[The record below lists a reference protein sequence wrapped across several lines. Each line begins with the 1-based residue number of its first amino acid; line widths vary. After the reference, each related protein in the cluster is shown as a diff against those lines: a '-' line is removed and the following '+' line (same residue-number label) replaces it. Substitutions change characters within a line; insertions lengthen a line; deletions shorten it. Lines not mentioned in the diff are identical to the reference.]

1 MPLRKTTYVPLYF
14 EFRALSVTV
23 ECKVA
28 FMKCERRAWGRAGP
42 RPKLAER
49 ACISARKLTSGGDS
63 GFLRLAPASKTEVHK
78 HRGSS
83 SLTPDCAKDSD
94 CAKRTPIRSKAR
106 APSPQSTI
114 ASPPATRCALARSLA
129 AAARCC
135 ACTPPLLLLPAACA
149 HCWRMTA
156 TIARRC
162 HCAGAARRQVLS
174 LSVPRVLPYM
184 ASPHPF
190 YTACTLAHARA
201 AHARHTHSSCA
212 GETRRPN
219 QLLSHVDVCLALLRL
234 LKMLSKFTESEANKK
249 MMGEKMSGKVIAAA
263 SVIAS
268 YEERGEGECT
278 HTPVS
283 TTISTA
289 GGPASPSRE
298 WPCSSIACDGC
309 DQHAHRPLAVRACRR
324 ARGRRPRAGRRAR
337 RRPCRGSSSASA

>member
-1 MPLRKTTYVPLYF
+1 MRIKSQAPPPHNSQSSRN
-14 EFRALSVTV
+14 
-23 ECKVA
+23 KV
-28 FMKCERRAWGRAGP
+28 
-42 RPKLAER
+42 
-49 ACISARKLTSGGDS
+49 
-63 GFLRLAPASKTEVHK
+63 
-78 HRGSS
+78 
-83 SLTPDCAKDSD
+83 
-94 CAKRTPIRSKAR
+94 RS
-106 APSPQSTI
+106 
-114 ASPPATRCALARSLA
+114 RSLA
-129 AAARCC
+129 RCR
-135 ACTPPLLLLPAACA
+135 CTLLRMPPPLLLLPAAYA

-174 LSVPRVLPYM
+174 LSVPRVLPYV

-219 QLLSHVDVCLALLRL
+219 QLLSHVVDACLALLRL
-234 LKMLSKFTESEANKK
+234 LKMLSKFTESEEANKK
-249 MMGEKMSGKVIAAA
+249 MMGEKMSGKVIAAT

-309 DQHAHRPLAVRACRR
+309 DQHAHRPLAVRACHRIHGR
-324 ARGRRPRAGRRAR
+324 TRYGRKTSPRCPSLLVLMETIEATRSKIELEIHMARLSGCSDPRNQ
-337 RRPCRGSSSASA
+337 

>member
-1 MPLRKTTYVPLYF
+1 MRVLH
-14 EFRALSVTV
+14 
-23 ECKVA
+23 VA
-28 FMKCERRAWGRAGP
+28 SC
-42 RPKLAER
+42 
-49 ACISARKLTSGGDS
+49 C
-63 GFLRLAPASKTEVHK
+63 
-78 HRGSS
+78 SS
-83 SLTPDCAKDSD
+83 PF
-94 CAKRTPIRSKAR
+94 
-106 APSPQSTI
+106 
-114 ASPPATRCALARSLA
+114 
-129 AAARCC
+129 
-135 ACTPPLLLLPAACA
+135 
-149 HCWRMTA
+149 
-156 TIARRC
+156 
-162 HCAGAARRQVLS
+162 
-174 LSVPRVLPYM
+174 SVPRVLPYV

-212 GETRRPN
+212 GETRRPS
-219 QLLSHVDVCLALLRL
+219 QLLSHVVVACLALLRL

-309 DQHAHRPLAVRACRR
+309 DQHAHRPFAVRACRR
-324 ARGRRPRAGRRAR
+324 TCGRPRYGRKTSPRRPSLLVLIKIMRTMRVKTRAQHPSQGCGVKRV
-337 RRPCRGSSSASA
+337 RPHRIANDEDDAM

>member
-1 MPLRKTTYVPLYF
+1 MSAVVWLLLPLVLLPPPP
-14 EFRALSVTV
+14 E
-23 ECKVA
+23 
-28 FMKCERRAWGRAGP
+28 GHP
-42 RPKLAER
+42 RETRPNSSPRNLRIKLENQ
-49 ACISARKLTSGGDS
+49 I
-63 GFLRLAPASKTEVHK
+63 P
-78 HRGSS
+78 
-83 SLTPDCAKDSD
+83 
-94 CAKRTPIRSKAR
+94 
-106 APSPQSTI
+106 STI
-114 ASPPATRCALARSLA
+114 AAKHNSQSSRKKVRSRSLA
-129 AAARCC
+129 RCR
-135 ACTPPLLLLPAACA
+135 CTLLRRPPPLLLLPAAYA

-162 HCAGAARRQVLS
+162 HCAGAARA
-174 LSVPRVLPYM
+174 LSVPRVLPYV

-201 AHARHTHSSCA
+201 AHARHNHSSCA

-219 QLLSHVDVCLALLRL
+219 QLLSHVVDDVCLALLRL

-249 MMGEKMSGKVIAAA
+249 MMGEKMSGKVSAAT

-324 ARGRRPRAGRRAR
+324 IRGRTRYGRKTSPRCPSLLVLMETIEATRSKIKPEIWMARPRPCVARRAPLMSQAAAALSTLKPVAPR
-337 RRPCRGSSSASA
+337 ARTSLLPESGAEL

>member
-1 MPLRKTTYVPLYF
+1 MPPL
-14 EFRALSVTV
+14 
-23 ECKVA
+23 
-28 FMKCERRAWGRAGP
+28 
-42 RPKLAER
+42 
-49 ACISARKLTSGGDS
+49 
-63 GFLRLAPASKTEVHK
+63 
-78 HRGSS
+78 
-83 SLTPDCAKDSD
+83 
-94 CAKRTPIRSKAR
+94 
-106 APSPQSTI
+106 
-114 ASPPATRCALARSLA
+114 
-129 AAARCC
+129 
-135 ACTPPLLLLPAACA
+135 LLLLPAACA

-162 HCAGAARRQVLS
+162 HLVWVLHVHAS
-174 LSVPRVLPYM
+174 SCSSPFSVPRVLPYV

-219 QLLSHVDVCLALLRL
+219 QLLSHVDACLALLRL
-234 LKMLSKFTESEANKK
+234 LKMLSKFTDSEANKK
-249 MMGEKMSGKVIAAA
+249 MMGEKMSGKVIAAT

-289 GGPASPSRE
+289 GEPAFPLRD

-309 DQHAHRPLAVRACRR
+309 DQHARRPLAVRACRR
-324 ARGRRPRAGRRAR
+324 TRGRTQDGRKTSP
-337 RRPCRGSSSASA
+337 RRPSLMVLMATIEATRSKIKPESQMTCLKSGCSDPRNQ